1 MPCEHEGRDPTR
13 RNHQRRAA
21 RKGAAAWL
29 HAPNVRV
36 RNVKEANI
44 PATKPM
50 NWQPRTI
57 TTALV
62 CETPSVNVT
71 CNGNSEQLGRLE
83 RGLQSSRHS

>member
-1 MPCEHEGRDPTR
+1 MKGVIQQGVITKD
-13 RNHQRRAA
+13 A
-21 RKGAAAWL
+21 RLERGLPL